1 MRREYHCLVAGLPEL
16 YIDTK
21 KINFVLLNFKN
32 QLREVLHFNDFKLI
46 ESLFWKYDNLNV
58 LKLLKE
64 TESNINELGNLSKED
79 FEEIFYLVK
88 DDALYTYEKKIPA
101 YFGQIIDAY
110 KNESPVFPGRE
121 WENQITRL
129 YYDYLKTIE
138 NQFIRKWFEYEMDL
152 TNILTAANCRKHNLG
167 VENELIGN
175 NEISE
180 KLIKSNARDFGIS
193 YEFPKLE
200 AIIRATE
207 EDNIIEREK
216 KIDFIKWEL
225 LEEWTFF
232 HYFTIEKIFAYTIQV
247 EIIERWLKLDR
258 ETGEKL
264 FNDLLTNLE
273 TSYEFSKEFILN

>member
-16 YIDTK
+16 FIDTK
-21 KINFVLLNFKN
+21 KIDFVLLSFKN
-32 QLREVLHFNDFKLI
+32 QLGEVLHFNDFKLI

-64 TESNINELGNLSKED
+64 PESNINELGNLSKED
-79 FEEIFYLVK
+79 FEEIFSLVK
-88 DDALYTYEKKIPA
+88 DDALYAYQRKIPF

-110 KNESPVFPGRE
+110 KNETPVFPGRE

-152 TNILTAANCRKHNLG
+152 TNILTAANCRKHKMDI
-167 VENELIGN
+167 ENELVGN

-180 KLIKSNARDFGIS
+180 KLVKSNARDFGIS
-193 YEFPKLE
+193 YEFRKLE
-200 AIIRATE
+200 AIIKAVE

-216 KIDFIKWEL
+216 KIDSVKWEL

-232 HYFTIEKIFAYTIQV
+232 HYFTIERIFAYTIQV

-264 FNDLLTNLE
+264 FNDLLTSLE